1 MINAIDEYITLN
13 GDDWNYEKHKVIE
26 TIPTPND
33 FYKTIFM
40 YQEYERKQRITEI
53 LRKRGFDD
61 KDIGEMLR

>member
-13 GDDWNYEKHKVIE
+13 GDDWNYEKHRIID
-26 TIPTPND
+26 TIPTAND

-53 LRKRGFDD
+53 LRKRGFSD